1 VRCGERS
8 CDGIRLAS
16 SVPGVTSSGW
26 NTEELTLVRIFFG
39 MGLRLFELGVRKRDG
54 AWAARARTRLPFALV
69 SSSSRVLTAH
79 HGTERTTEV
88 VLERRVGDDVV
99 QRRNARASVR
109 VDSNARARL
118 LLID

>member
-1 VRCGERS
+1 M
-8 CDGIRLAS
+8 
-16 SVPGVTSSGW
+16 TSSGW
-26 NTEELTLVRIFFG
+26 NAEEAEVTLVRIFFG

-54 AWAARARTRLPFALV
+54 AWAARARTRLPFALA

-99 QRRNARASVR
+99 QRRNARAFVR